1 MLLELSIK
9 NYALIEDLKVSFK
22 EGLTAITGETGAGKS
37 ILLGGLSL
45 VLGKRADR
53 TSLRNADSKCVIEA
67 TFDLSKYQLQS
78 YFKTHDL
85 EYDTQTIIRREIHPS
100 GKSRAFI
107 NDSPVTLEVLSPLG
121 NKLIDIHSQHQT
133 LQLTEQDFQLR
144 VLDSFANNTALLNE
158 YQEKLSVFKKKTDR
172 LNELLDSQKKFYKER
187 DYNSFLLNELD
198 ELALEVGLQTSLEE
212 EQQQLANA
220 EGIIEN
226 LSRGN
231 QMLSD
236 DSSGLLNLLQELNQI
251 TSKLSSIGAKYGELN
266 DRISSV
272 FIELRDISDEM
283 LSLQENIVTDP
294 EKLEL
299 VNQSLQKLYDLLRKH
314 DTDSVQGLL
323 EIKNDLR
330 SRLETSEH
338 LDTEIISKQE
348 EVESLMTELQK
359 LGSSLTTR
367 RLDAIPQL
375 TSKLEA
381 SLKTLSLP
389 NASFKIELQQGD
401 AFMKTGQDSL
411 QLLFSANMG
420 SEYLP
425 IKKVASGGELSRIM
439 LTIKAILASYSQLP
453 TLVFDEIDSGV
464 SGEISN
470 RMGDIMS
477 DMSRNM
483 QVFVITHLPQVA
495 SKGDRQFKVFKT
507 DENNRTKTQMKELNM
522 DERIVE
528 LAEMLGGK
536 ELSDSALAHAKQLL
550 N

>member
-67 TFDLSKYQLQS
+67 TFDLSKYQIQS
-78 YFKTHDL
+78 YFETHDL
-85 EYDTQTIIRREIHPS
+85 VYDTQTIIRREIHPS

-107 NDSPVTLEVLSPLG
+107 NDSPVTLDVLSPLG
-121 NKLIDIHSQHQT
+121 NNLIDIHSQHQT

-144 VLDSFANNTALLNE
+144 VLDSFANNSALLNE
-158 YQEKLSVFKKKTDR
+158 YQEKLGFFKKKTDR
-172 LNELLDSQKKFYKER
+172 LNKLLDSQKKFYKER
-187 DYNSFLLNELD
+187 DYNSFLLNELE
-198 ELALEVGLQTSLEE
+198 ELALEPGLQTSLEE

-220 EGIIEN
+220 EGIIES

-236 DSSGLLNLLQELNQI
+236 DNSGLLNLLQELNQI

-283 LSLQENIVTDP
+283 LSLQEDIVTDP
-294 EKLEL
+294 EKLDL

-338 LDTEIISKQE
+338 LDAEIISNQE
-348 EVESLMTELQK
+348 EVESLIKELQK

-367 RLDAIPQL
+367 RLDAIPEL

-389 NASFKIELQQGD
+389 NASFKIELRQGD
-401 AFMKTGQDSL
+401 AFMNTGQDSL
-411 QLLFSANMG
+411 QFLFSANMG

-453 TLVFDEIDSGV
+453 TLIFDEIDSGV

-522 DERIVE
+522 NERIVE

-536 ELSDSALAHAKQLL
+536 ELSDSALAHARQLL

>member
-158 YQEKLSVFKKKTDR
+158 YQEKLSIFKKKTDR